1 MTNSLPAG
9 LADRRHIAGA
19 TSLATSSFP
28 ALAPTKAASGRRA
41 AMAEK
46 VEFGDDY
53 EFPKE
58 VHNMLVQAQA
68 THVEFSAMADSKA
81 SILMGATF
89 VVFSLTIGEMES
101 NRISLPL
108 LLLGAF
114 SFAATVLS
122 VLAILPEIGGKMT
135 GKPNLLFFGVFCR
148 MKEEEFVDELVTTMR
163 SEEQV
168 YRMMARDLHQN
179 GVVLQRHKYRWLKYA
194 YRTFL
199 VGIVV
204 TALGFIGQSLFG

>member
-1 MTNSLPAG
+1 MS
-9 LADRRHIAGA
+9 
-19 TSLATSSFP
+19 
-28 ALAPTKAASGRRA
+28 
-41 AMAEK
+41 EK
-46 VEFGDDY
+46 REFGDDY

-58 VHNMLVQAQA
+58 VHNMLVTAQT

-89 VVFSLTIGEMES
+89 VVFSLTLGEMEA
-101 NRISLPL
+101 NKISLPL

-122 VLAILPEIGGKMT
+122 VLTILPEIGGKSKFS
-135 GKPNLLFFGVFCR
+135 KPNLLFFGVFHR
-148 MKEEEFVDELVTTMR
+148 MSEDEFVDKVVDTMR

-168 YRMMARDLHQN
+168 YRTMARDLHQN
-179 GVVLQRHKYRWLKYA
+179 GAVLQRHKYRYLAYA

-199 VGIVV
+199 VGIVT
-204 TALGFIGQSLFG
+204 TAAAFVAQSLSG

>member
-1 MTNSLPAG
+1 
-9 LADRRHIAGA
+9 
-19 TSLATSSFP
+19 
-28 ALAPTKAASGRRA
+28 
-41 AMAEK
+41 MAEK
-46 VEFGDDY
+46 VEFGEGY

-58 VHNMLVQAQA
+58 VHNMLVGAQS

-89 VVFSLTIGEMES
+89 VVFSLSIGQMES
-101 NRISLPL
+101 HKISLPL

-122 VLAILPEIGGKMT
+122 VLAILPEIGGKSKGGGT
-135 GKPNLLFFGVFCR
+135 PNMLFFGFFHR
-148 MKEEEFVDELVTTMR
+148 MNQEEFIDTVVTAMR

-168 YRMMARDLHQN
+168 YRMMARDLYQN
-179 GVVLQRHKYRWLKYA
+179 GAVLHRHKYRYLRYA

-199 VGIVV
+199 WGIIA
-204 TALGFIGQSLFG
+204 TALGFIGQSLLG